1 MSAVDTILRSTE
13 RSIQDLPDLRAA
25 HWLPRILLAGIIF
38 HQGVLKLPL
47 TIGAA
52 ESLGIPFVL
61 YALAALGELAA
72 GAALIAG
79 GLMRSHYGDLLT
91 RLGGLSV
98 AFITFSVLVVVYQI
112 FSLSPDLIWL
122 SNQLHLLLIVGGL
135 YFAARGNAA

>member
-1 MSAVDTILRSTE
+1 MSAVDTILRPIGRNIES
-13 RSIQDLPDLRAA
+13 LPDLRAA
-25 HWLPRILLAGIIF
+25 HWLPRVLLAAIIF

-47 TIGAA
+47 TMATA

-61 YALAALGELAA
+61 YGLAALGELAA

-79 GLMRSHYGDLLT
+79 GLIRTPIGDVLT
-91 RLGGLSV
+91 RVGGLTV
-98 AFITFSVLVVVYQI
+98 ALITFSVLVVVYQV
-112 FSLSPDLIWL
+112 FTMTPDIIWL